1 MNTPLLT
8 VPSDIRELLDS
19 EATRINREEFIG
31 NDPVQF
37 PRRFSRLEDIETVSF
52 LSAIIA
58 WGRRPMICRNAE
70 RMLDL
75 MEHEPYKYVMDE
87 GYEAVSYTHLRAHET

>member
-58 WGRRPMICRNAE
+58 E
-70 RMLDL
+70 Y
-75 MEHEPYKYVMDE
+75 H
-87 GYEAVSYTHLRAHET
+87 

>member
-31 NDPVQF
+31 NDRSCLQ
-37 PRRFSRLEDIETVSF
+37 S
-52 LSAIIA
+52 
-58 WGRRPMICRNAE
+58 
-70 RMLDL
+70 
-75 MEHEPYKYVMDE
+75 
-87 GYEAVSYTHLRAHET
+87 

>member
-37 PRRFSRLEDIETVSF
+37 PRRFST
-52 LSAIIA
+52 
-58 WGRRPMICRNAE
+58 
-70 RMLDL
+70 
-75 MEHEPYKYVMDE
+75 
-87 GYEAVSYTHLRAHET
+87 